1 MDQKR
6 LEDLGFTVRKND
18 VGLEVSLDLI
28 SGGLLNPLTRKFLS
42 EAVFAAVDD
51 RLVAIEPA
59 ELVGLP
65 PISLVGVE
73 RASEVEQQ
81 VGDLF
86 NEHVLHLQRRSAELQ
101 ALGLEPKV
109 DPATLQLSAEV
120 DAGSFKV
127 TLAADKRGNF
137 RVFQVH
143 KDGAEVDLEVGH
155 PLELSEFREKPA
167 LAGYLAALLGEP
179 MKAPVPAQRPNL
191 ISFQEV
197 LERFGSGARLPPSSG
212 LEVLVELEVR
222 GQRYRFA
229 AARVAGQT
237 FRGLLAGPKG
247 KVWAER
253 FELGEFPGP
262 ALLLADALGVAVD
275 EVHVLGTE
283 A

>member
-18 VGLEVSLDLI
+18 MGLEVSLDLI
-28 SGGLLNPLTRKFLS
+28 SGGLLNPLTRKFLT

-73 RASEVEQQ
+73 KASEVEQQ

-101 ALGLEPKV
+101 AIGIEPKV
-109 DPATLQLSAEV
+109 EPNSLQLTAQVEA
-120 DAGSFKV
+120 AGFQV

-137 RVFQVH
+137 RVFKVH
-143 KDGAEVDLEVGH
+143 KDGQEVDREVGH
-155 PLELSEFREKPA
+155 ALELSEFRERPA
-167 LAGYLAALLGEP
+167 LSGYLAALLGEP
-179 MKAPVPAQRPNL
+179 TKAPAATPRPKL
-191 ISFQEV
+191 LSFHEV
-197 LERFGSGARLPPSSG
+197 LEHFGPGARLPPSSS
-212 LEVLVELEVR
+212 LEVLVELEVD
-222 GQRYRFA
+222 GQRFRFA

-237 FRGLLAGPKG
+237 FRGLLAGPQG
-247 KVWAER
+247 KLWAER
-253 FELGEFPGP
+253 FQLEDFPGP
-262 ALLLADALGVAVD
+262 AALLAEALGVPLQ
-275 EVHVLGTE
+275 EVRLLGTE
-283 A
+283 S